1 MKYLQLALC
10 LALVCLNGTNAFALK
25 ADQEQPIKIEA
36 DAATVDEKNG
46 VSTYRGNVTVNQG
59 SLFISADEVQIHS
72 TDNEVVRIVA
82 KVPLSALELVHYEQL
97 PDNDDLISGNA
108 RTIVYFVKEE
118 RLEFLGEA
126 ILRQAD
132 AKSFSGETIQYS
144 VTDSRVNAESSGDR
158 RVITTIPPRQN

>member
-1 MKYLQLALC
+1 MKHLLPCFVLLLASFCGPDALAL
-10 LALVCLNGTNAFALK
+10 K
-25 ADQEQPIKIEA
+25 SDQQQPIKIEA

-72 TDNEVVRIVA
+72 AGNEVVRIVA
-82 KVPLSALELVHYEQL
+82 RVPLTAAELVHYEQL